1 MNVDLDIIISLST
14 IVGAFGSAVW
24 YVATAKTEIYRHIN
38 NRADAIERKED
49 NSRYETQLELERY
62 KNLIDR
68 EILIIN
74 GKVDK
79 CQHKLNRLGQSIQ
92 NINKYLKKIHTF
104 IIKHDN

>member
-1 MNVDLDIIISLST
+1 MNINPDIIIALGT
-14 IVGAFGSAVW
+14 IIGTLVTIIWGAAI
-24 YVATAKTEIYRHIN
+24 AKTDIYRHIN

-68 EILIIN
+68 EILTIN

-79 CQHKLNRLGQSIQ
+79 CQHKLNRLEQSII
-92 NINKYLKKIHTF
+92 NINKYLEEIRTF
-104 IIKHDN
+104 IAKHDN